1 MIGEL
6 LAEFLGTM
14 VLITFGCGVNAMVS
28 VMGLGTFFSI
38 NAGWGLGV
46 TMGIYVAGRVSGA
59 HMNPAVTLALAAFKG
74 FPWRKVAPYS
84 MAQTAGA
91 FVGAL
96 IVFIN
101 YRPGILKMDP
111 TLEKTAGTFATFP
124 AFPGAPMTG
133 LFDQIIGTG
142 LLVLLIFAIIDEK
155 NQPSGAL
162 APSLIGLVV
171 VAIGLCFGGV
181 HGYAINPARDF
192 GPRLMTVATGFPN
205 NGLTDGSGVFWV
217 PILGPLLG
225 GLLGG
230 AIWKSGIQRYLPA
243 AVVILLLAL
252 PLGAQTVAIK
262 AARLFDGK
270 SNSLQ
275 QPGIVVVTG
284 QRIESAGPSTQIPAG
299 ARVIDLGDATILPG
313 FMDAHTHLTQERS
326 HDSARDFANRMQMS
340 IPEQTLNAAVLARK
354 TLMAGFTTVRNLGA
368 NDFVDVGLRNAIQRG
383 VTEGPRILTA
393 VRGIGTT
400 GGHCDPTNGF
410 RFGLLNPGQEPPSV
424 GNGPDAIRA
433 AVRWNIKYGA
443 DVIKVCATGG
453 VLSLNDDVDSPQLTQ
468 EELDALVDQA
478 HSARKKAAAHAHG
491 AEGAKRAIRAG
502 IDSIEHG
509 SFMDEEALNLM
520 IKKGTFYVPTLMAIK
535 GIREQLAAGS
545 RMDPRQERKARLA
558 MDSID
563 VTVRKAISMG
573 VRIAFGTDSG
583 VFPHGRNGEEFQL
596 LVERGMTP
604 VAALKSATSADA
616 ELFGIADRTG
626 SIESGK
632 LADIVAVPGDVLADI
647 RATEKVFFVMKEG
660 RVFRN
665 DRGGH

>member
-1 MIGEL
+1 
-6 LAEFLGTM
+6 
-14 VLITFGCGVNAMVS
+14 
-28 VMGLGTFFSI
+28 
-38 NAGWGLGV
+38 
-46 TMGIYVAGRVSGA
+46 VA
-59 HMNPAVTLALAAFKG
+59 
-74 FPWRKVAPYS
+74 
-84 MAQTAGA
+84 QIAGA

-101 YRPGILKMDP
+101 YRPALLKMDP
-111 TLEKTAGTFATFP
+111 ALEKTAGVFATFP
-124 AFPGAPMTG
+124 AFPGAPMAG
-133 LFDQIIGTG
+133 LFDQVVGTA
-142 LLVLLIFAIIDEK
+142 LLVLLVFAIIDER
-155 NQPSGAL
+155 NQPAGAL
-162 APSLIGLVV
+162 APLAIGLVV
-171 VAIGLCFGGV
+171 VAIGICFGGM

-192 GPRLMTVATGFPN
+192 GPRLMTVATGFQN

-217 PILGPLLG
+217 PIVGPLIG

-230 AIWKSGIQRYLPA
+230 AIWKAGVQRYLP
-243 AVVILLLAL
+243 LAL
-252 PLGAQTVAIK
+252 VLMLIAVPAGAQTVAIK

-270 SNSLQ
+270 SNALQ

-299 ARVIDLGDATILPG
+299 AKVIDLGDATILPG

-326 HDSARDFANRMQMS
+326 HDSARDFASRMQMS

-410 RFGLLNPGQEPPSV
+410 RFGLLNPANDPPSV

-433 AVRWNIKYGA
+433 AVRWNVKYGA

-468 EELDALVDQA
+468 AELDALVDQA
-478 HSARKKAAAHAHG
+478 NSMRKKTAAHAHG
-491 AEGAKRAIRAG
+491 AEGAKRAVRAG

-509 SFMDEEALNLM
+509 SFLDEEALKLM
-520 IKKGTFYVPTLMAIK
+520 IQKGTYYVPTLMAIQ
-535 GIREQLAAGS
+535 GIKEVLAGGG

-563 VTVRKAISMG
+563 VTVRRAVSMG

-583 VFPHGRNGEEFQL
+583 VYPHGRNGEEFQL
-596 LVERGMTP
+596 MVERGMTP
-604 VAALKSATSADA
+604 LAALKSATSVDA

-626 SIESGK
+626 SIEPGK
-632 LADIVAVPGDVLADI
+632 LADIIAVPGDVAANI
-647 RATEKVFFVMKEG
+647 RAAEKVFFVMKEG

-665 DRGGH
+665 DRAGE